1 MRRMSVRSFL
11 AAVAGACVLVVWAQ
25 PASADTQSW
34 CHAVISVNTKYGTM
48 KNKRFLPATSVPAGA
63 WKKVIDATLA
73 GQSRFIAATPAS
85 ILTAVKHEV
94 AWFAKVRANN
104 YQLTTSPAP
113 LTAAEIKKI
122 AAFEKSQCGI
132 SFAT

>member
-1 MRRMSVRSFL
+1 MTMRPFL
-11 AAVAGACVLVVWAQ
+11 AVVAAVCVLVAWAQ

-48 KNKRFLPATSVPAGA
+48 KNKRFLPPTSIPAGA

-73 GQSRFIAATPAS
+73 GQSRWIAMTPAS

-94 AWFAKVRANN
+94 AWFAKVRANH
-104 YQLTTSPAP
+104 YLQTTSPAP
-113 LTAAEIKKI
+113 MTAADIHKI
-122 AAFEKSQCGI
+122 AAFEKTQCGI
-132 SFAT
+132 SFSS

>member
-1 MRRMSVRSFL
+1 MRPFL
-11 AAVAGACVLVVWAQ
+11 AAAAAAACVLVAWVQ

-48 KNKRFLPATSVPAGA
+48 KNKRFVAPTLVPAGA

-73 GQSRFIAATPAS
+73 GQSKFIAATPAA

-94 AWFAKVRANN
+94 AWFAKVRANH
-104 YQLTTSPAP
+104 YVLTTSPAP
-113 LTAAEIKKI
+113 MTVADVRKI
-122 AAFEKSQCGI
+122 SAFEKTQCGI
-132 SFAT
+132 SFAS